1 MDWSKIKNIVAK
13 AAPML
18 GTVLGGPLGG
28 AAGSLIAAGL
38 GVEDSPEAVMQAL
51 SQDPAA
57 LAKVKEIESNNHV
70 EIQRLITQTVIAKE
84 EGWTERYKAMTTAD
98 GHSTRP
104 KIALM
109 MAWALLVPY
118 IIIGCAMAYA
128 VIEKQVDLANM
139 WPTLLAYLAIPLG
152 ILNKYFGELR
162 REQGQ
167 RLGVNQ
173 PQSILSSFFG
183 GGK

>member
-1 MDWSKIKNIVAK
+1 MDWSKIKSVVAK

-57 LAKVKEIESNNHV
+57 LAKVKEIESNNQV
-70 EIQRLITQTVIAKE
+70 EIQRLVTQTVIAKE
-84 EGWTERYKAMTTAD
+84 EGWTERYKAMTEAD

-104 KIALM
+104 QIAMM
-109 MAWALLVPY
+109 MAWALLIPY
-118 IIIGCAMAYA
+118 ILIGAAMAWA
-128 VIEKQVDLANM
+128 VIDESVMIEDM
-139 WPTLLAYLAIPLG
+139 WPTLLAYLMIPLG

-162 REQGQ
+162 KEQGQ

-173 PQSILSSFFG
+173 SQGILGQFFG
-183 GGK
+183 EK